1 VRVALRHAMIF
12 AKTSSTPALA
22 PHRPSATSLHQGWGD
37 GSGTPPQ
44 PPKLTPT
51 KETASLRGEVVLNAS
66 PLTPLVGH
74 NKVMH
79 AMAMDA
85 MTALAGM
92 ITARRTATADTSY
105 TRQLL
110 DAGTERCARKFGEEA
125 VEVIIAATAQTP
137 KALTTEAADV
147 IYHLLVLLESRG
159 VAWADVAA
167 ELDSRRAKSGLAE
180 KAGRAPS

>member
-1 VRVALRHAMIF
+1 
-12 AKTSSTPALA
+12 
-22 PHRPSATSLHQGWGD
+22 
-37 GSGTPPQ
+37 
-44 PPKLTPT
+44 
-51 KETASLRGEVVLNAS
+51 
-66 PLTPLVGH
+66 
-74 NKVMH
+74 
-79 AMAMDA
+79 MAMDA

-125 VEVIIAATAQTP
+125 VEVIIAATAQSP